1 MTPGIAE
8 ARRDQSKV
16 RQANEA
22 ERETTQVTT
31 VSWPRWAAVI
41 ALAGALLGGATP
53 GFATGAG
60 SALDGLVEQVEG
72 VSPARTRADYRALLT
87 RLETAEVAID
97 RCVRFNAQYGDRP
110 KVRAILDAIALHP
123 GELYFVGEAE
133 IAALTDAVGRPIDL
147 TSGELEVCVRARDTS
162 PRAPAGER
170 PNLGD
175 LAASLDRCLMD
186 AKQVGPNAA
195 GIAALHQLGR
205 KATDRTF
212 ASAALLADLEGA
224 VGDLRLT
231 PRQLELCAQAY
242 HAVAATQA
250 VPTSATALGCAPG
263 EVDCGSNS
271 GKCCPSGDECTP
283 FCVREN
289 CNLICTAP
297 ACFPA
302 DARVRLEDGSTRT
315 MADLRLGDRV
325 QVARADGSL
334 GFAEIYLQTHK
345 DALSAAPFVELA
357 LASGRT
363 LRLSPRHFIPTGPSF
378 ADATVKAAEELR
390 VGDLVWSQAG
400 DGMAADPVV
409 AARTRV
415 DVGLYNP
422 LTMTGTIVVDGVVAS
437 AHSDWFLDGIVSPH
451 AQAAVYQAILAPVRL
466 AYRVIG
472 PEAMTVVTEEWGV
485 VDAVREGTAPARVG
499 AGLGLIALLA
509 AAGFLVR
516 RRLRHA

>member
-1 MTPGIAE
+1 MSPGIA
-8 ARRDQSKV
+8 V
-16 RQANEA
+16 A
-22 ERETTQVTT
+22 EREQFKFRRANDAEREKTQVTT
-31 VSWPRWAAVI
+31 FYWPRWAAMFAI
-41 ALAGALLGGATP
+41 AGAILGGATQSS
-53 GFATGAG
+53 ATGAS

-72 VSPARTRADYRALLT
+72 VSPARTRADFRALVT
-87 RLETAEVAID
+87 RLETAEAAID

-110 KVRAILDAIALHP
+110 KVRAILNAIALHP
-123 GELYFVGEAE
+123 GELYFVSEAE

-162 PRAPAGER
+162 PRSQAGER
-170 PNLGD
+170 PSLGD
-175 LAASLDRCLMD
+175 IGASLDRCLAA

-195 GIAALHQLGR
+195 GIAALHKLGR
-205 KATDRTF
+205 GVTDPTF

-224 VGDLRLT
+224 VGDLQLT
-231 PRQLELCAQAY
+231 RRELELCAQSY
-242 HAVAATQA
+242 NAVAATQA
-250 VPTSATALGCAPG
+250 MPNDAAALGCAAG
-263 EVDCGSNS
+263 QVDCGN
-271 GKCCPSGDECTP
+271 GKCCPSGDQCTP
-283 FCVREN
+283 FCDKGD
-289 CNLICTAP
+289 CNIICTAP

-302 DARVRLEDGSTRT
+302 DATVLLEDGSIRA
-315 MADLRLGDRV
+315 MAELRLGDRV
-325 QVARADGSL
+325 QVVRADGSL
-334 GFAEIYLQTHK
+334 GFSEIYLQTHK
-345 DALSAAPFVELA
+345 DALSAAPFVELT

-363 LRLSPRHFIPTGPSF
+363 LSLSPRHFIPTGPSF

-409 AARTRV
+409 AARTLV

-485 VDAVREGTAPARVG
+485 VDAVREGTTPARVG
-499 AGLGLIALLA
+499 GGLGLVALLVLG
-509 AAGFLVR
+509 GFLAR
-516 RRLRHA
+516 RRIRHV